1 MRNNQREEIK
11 NNEEKMIIEY
21 FNESDWF
28 DKIKKKKS
36 SQKKENKLKDREDSF
51 NAKYFFDNKK
61 ILPDINQQNGNFN
74 YKKNDIPNDLYENYY
89 NINDINSKNYNVEN
103 EKNNYELN
111 DGFIPPNIFKLY
123 QKKNKSFNK
132 RLFNINQM
140 RNNNINFFPRK
151 KTYNLHKSSINM
163 IKINPSNELRRNY
176 SLNLMEKPIRLRK
189 SYFDEDERTI
199 KLKMNTPLNNS
210 IKLHKKNNIL
220 NQDFE
225 NINRFNLNKHHNIHS
240 NICCRNVIQPYF
252 LKKKQNESLQNN
264 FNENNDNNNDNDN
277 NNNND
282 NDNNNEYYIEE
293 SDVHLPFI
301 YNIKKSPYYLKKLS
315 KKNIGIEKSEKKN
328 YDIGEINLN

>member
-1 MRNNQREEIK
+1 MRNIQREEIE

-89 NINDINSKNYNVEN
+89 NINDINRKNNNIEN

-111 DGFIPPNIFKLY
+111 DRFIPPKIFKLY

-225 NINRFNLNKHHNIHS
+225 NINKFNLNKHHNIHS
-240 NICCRNVIQPYF
+240 NICYRNVIQPYF
-252 LKKKQNESLQNN
+252 QKKKTE
-264 FNENNDNNNDNDN
+264 
-277 NNNND
+277 
-282 NDNNNEYYIEE
+282 
-293 SDVHLPFI
+293 
-301 YNIKKSPYYLKKLS
+301 
-315 KKNIGIEKSEKKN
+315 
-328 YDIGEINLN
+328 